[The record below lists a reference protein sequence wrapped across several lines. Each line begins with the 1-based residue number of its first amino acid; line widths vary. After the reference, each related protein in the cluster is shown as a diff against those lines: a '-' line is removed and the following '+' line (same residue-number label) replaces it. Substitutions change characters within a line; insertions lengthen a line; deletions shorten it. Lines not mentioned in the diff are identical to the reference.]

1 MQIVQVNKSPSW
13 TTHLLELEVGE
24 KMVADYSKRSTI
36 SPLISRQLSLS
47 HPDRAFKTSKQVVEK
62 KEYLEV
68 TRIK

>member
-1 MQIVQVNKSPSW
+1 MEIIQVKKSPSW
-13 TTHLLELEVGE
+13 TTHLLALEVDGTI
-24 KMVADYSKRSTI
+24 VADYSKRSTI

-47 HPDRAFKTSKQVVEK
+47 HPDRKFKVNKKVVEK